1 MKKRQIKLRVVS
13 RIEGSDDFTEE
24 TDDESTF
31 TDITTAAELITSD
44 DKVSLEYDEVLS
56 SGDASV
62 THTVISFD
70 KKSPDTI
77 FLTRSGDV
85 HMTCVIEERMRY
97 RFSYDVGFAA
107 FELIAAGKKVNNSL
121 LDTSGTLK
129 MIYDIE
135 MHGMMIRQC
144 DMKVTIL

>member
-1 MKKRQIKLRVVS
+1 MKKQQIKLRVIS
-13 RIEGSDDFTEE
+13 RVEGSDEFTEE
-24 TDDESTF
+24 ETESTF
-31 TDITTAAELITSD
+31 TDMTTAAELITSD
-44 DKVSLEYDEVLS
+44 DKVSVEYDEVLS

-70 KKSPDTI
+70 RKNPDTI

-97 RFSYDVGFAA
+97 RFNYDVGFAS

-121 LDTSGTLK
+121 LDKSGTLK
-129 MIYDIE
+129 MNYDIE
-135 MHGMMIRQC
+135 MHGMMIRKC